1 MTSNQTVSAAGP
13 GLKRVLT
20 LPALIIYGIILVQP
34 TAPMPLFG
42 LAYDKANGHVVT
54 LILIG
59 MVAMLFTA
67 LSYGWMANAYP
78 SAGSAYAYVSREI
91 HPAPGYL
98 TGWSMMFDYV
108 MNPVICVIWCSKATV
123 DLGVLPG
130 VPVQAWFVAY
140 ALLFTGLNLRGIEA
154 SARTNAIIAAGLG
167 VVIVLFFYAAIR
179 HLVQNPPADAAALAR
194 PFYDP
199 ATFSWKTLSSGAALA
214 VLTYIGFDGI
224 STLSEEVHNPR
235 RNVLLAT
242 VLVCLITG
250 VLASLEVYTAQLVWL
265 KPASAFPSLENA
277 FAHVAGLVGGRAL
290 FVIVTGSLLV
300 ASIGSGMGAHL
311 GAGRLLYGMGRDNA
325 IPRKFFGVVNPRTRV
340 PSNNIMLVGAIA
352 LVGAFVL
359 DYDQRGYDLGA
370 QLLNFGALFGFMGV
384 NVSALIHYYVRGRD
398 RRLRHLIAP
407 VLGFLICLYLWVS
420 LAWITLM
427 VGVCWLGL
435 GILYGAWRTS
445 WFRKPID
452 FARIGADE
460 DSPPAATAPESVK
473 Q

>member
-1 MTSNQTVSAAGP
+1 
-13 GLKRVLT
+13 
-20 LPALIIYGIILVQP
+20 
-34 TAPMPLFG
+34 MPLFG
-42 LAYDKANGHVVT
+42 VAYDKAHGHVVT

-67 LSYGWMANAYP
+67 LSYGRMANAYP

-108 MNPVICVIWCSKATV
+108 MNPIICVIWCSKATV

-130 VPVQAWFVAY
+130 VPLQVWFVAF

-154 SARTNAIIAAGLG
+154 SARTNTLLATGLG
-167 VVIVLFFYAAIR
+167 LVILLFMYAAIR
-179 HLVQNPPADAAALAR
+179 HLVQSPPTNAAALAR

-199 ATFSWKTLSSGAALA
+199 ETFSWKAISSGAALA

-224 STLSEEVHNPR
+224 STLSEEVRNPR

-242 VLVCLITG
+242 VLVCVITG
-250 VLASLEVYTAQLVWL
+250 VLASLEVYTAQLVWP

-277 FAHVAGLVGGRAL
+277 FAHVAGMVGGKTL
-290 FVIVTGSLLV
+290 FVTVTVSLLL
-300 ASIGSGMGAHL
+300 ASIGSGAGAHL
-311 GAGRLLYGMGRDNA
+311 GASRLLYGMGRDNA

-340 PSNNIMLVGAIA
+340 PSNNIILIGAIA
-352 LVGAFVL
+352 LAGAFVL

-384 NVSALIHYYVRGRD
+384 NLSAFVHYFVRGRD
-398 RRLRHLIAP
+398 RRLRYMIPP
-407 VLGFLICLYLWVS
+407 VLGFIICFYLWVS
-420 LAWITLM
+420 LSWITL
-427 VGVCWLGL
+427 VIGVCWLCAGA
-435 GILYGAWRTS
+435 LYGAWRTS
-445 WFRKPID
+445 FFTKPLQ
-452 FARIGADE
+452 FAPLERD
-460 DSPPAATAPESVK
+460 DRESNPRW
-473 Q
+473 QTTESSSSDPQ

>member
-1 MTSNQTVSAAGP
+1 MTSNQSVSAAGP

-91 HPAPGYL
+91 HIAPGYL

-179 HLVQNPPADAAALAR
+179 HLIQTPPADAAALVR

-199 ATFSWKTLSSGAALA
+199 ATFSWKAISSGAALA

-224 STLSEEVHNPR
+224 STLSEEVHN
-235 RNVLLAT
+235 
-242 VLVCLITG
+242 C
-250 VLASLEVYTAQLVWL
+250 
-265 KPASAFPSLENA
+265 
-277 FAHVAGLVGGRAL
+277 
-290 FVIVTGSLLV
+290 
-300 ASIGSGMGAHL
+300 
-311 GAGRLLYGMGRDNA
+311 LLY
-325 IPRKFFGVVNPRTRV
+325 
-340 PSNNIMLVGAIA
+340 
-352 LVGAFVL
+352 
-359 DYDQRGYDLGA
+359 
-370 QLLNFGALFGFMGV
+370 
-384 NVSALIHYYVRGRD
+384 
-398 RRLRHLIAP
+398 
-407 VLGFLICLYLWVS
+407 
-420 LAWITLM
+420 
-427 VGVCWLGL
+427 
-435 GILYGAWRTS
+435 TS
-445 WFRKPID
+445 D
-452 FARIGADE
+452 AADE
-460 DSPPAATAPESVK
+460 
-473 Q
+473 